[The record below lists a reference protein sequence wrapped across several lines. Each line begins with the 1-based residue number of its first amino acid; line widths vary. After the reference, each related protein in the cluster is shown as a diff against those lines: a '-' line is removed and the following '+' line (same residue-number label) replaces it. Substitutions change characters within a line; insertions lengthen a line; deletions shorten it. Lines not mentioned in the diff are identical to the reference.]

1 VNRSW
6 KQDTARAIELIMTGK
21 QVNELNSNEEWDNGN
36 RTEQNTQRTE
46 ENTGYTCLNNVKM
59 KGYFLISPLTYSKH
73 KPIDLNE
80 LMNYVLKA
88 LAYASFTSCNCT
100 TFYIMYYEIPYTV

>member
-46 ENTGYTCLNNVKM
+46 ENTGYTCLNNVK
-59 KGYFLISPLTYSKH
+59 
-73 KPIDLNE
+73 
-80 LMNYVLKA
+80 
-88 LAYASFTSCNCT
+88 
-100 TFYIMYYEIPYTV
+100 